1 VQRLFILSPA
11 NSGGKRARLLLSPN
25 ARFELARK
33 LQRGE
38 TAALAEVFSFLSGL
52 YFRGKFQY
60 AMKFARV
67 GRGQNGVLV
76 ITPDRGLVA
85 ASTNLTIRDIH
96 SFGSVPISLSNPGF
110 TEPFRRDALALAR
123 KLKPTA
129 TIVLLGSI
137 STDKYGAVL
146 QEAFGDRLLFPTDF
160 VGRGDMSRGG
170 LLLRKV
176 EENREL
182 VYQPLQGAI
191 RRGKRPPKLA
201 PPDKDLPTVPVRPR
215 EIGIN
220 FPLPHT
226 GS

>member
-11 NSGGKRARLLLSPN
+11 NSGGKRAGLLLNPN
-25 ARFELARK
+25 ARFELAQK

-38 TAALAEVFSFLSGL
+38 SAALAEVFSFLSGL
-52 YFRGKFQY
+52 YFRRKFRY

-76 ITPDRGLVA
+76 ITPDRGLVP
-85 ASTNLTIRDIH
+85 ASTTLTINDIH
-96 SFGSVPISLSNPGF
+96 SFGSVPIALSNPGF
-110 TEPFRRDALALAR
+110 REPFRRDALALAGR
-123 KLKPTA
+123 LSPSA
-129 TIVLLGSI
+129 EVVLLGSI
-137 STDKYGAVL
+137 STDKYVAVL

-176 EENREL
+176 VENTEL

-191 RRGKRPPKLA
+191 RHGKRPAKLA
-201 PPDKDLPTVPVRPR
+201 PLARGLQVFP
-215 EIGIN
+215 IG
-220 FPLPHT
+220 
-226 GS
+226 SAKSK